1 MKPLLICITI
11 SLQLYIFHVV
21 RGPFQEEFEQCVTY
35 GSYTAEWQEQLYS
48 IVSLML
54 MFVGPLAVLVVT
66 YALAIIK
73 LRGEEL
79 QGVF

>member
-1 MKPLLICITI
+1 M
-11 SLQLYIFHVV
+11 V

-66 YALAIIK
+66 YASAIIK
-73 LRGEEL
+73 LRGTIIDNVS
-79 QGVF
+79 G

>member
-1 MKPLLICITI
+1 M
-11 SLQLYIFHVV
+11 V

-66 YALAIIK
+66 HASAIIK
-73 LRGEEL
+73 LRGTIIDN
-79 QGVF
+79 VSD